1 LISPPIRADSSI
13 EFGPLVSDGS
23 SWSRFFEKSREF
35 LPVLRT
41 EQLGAC
47 SPLPQC
53 KRAKRFLDKFV
64 FYGRVS
70 VLFLSTHFLH
80 P

>member
-1 LISPPIRADSSI
+1 MNRI
-13 EFGPLVSDGS
+13 G
-23 SWSRFFEKSREF
+23 
-35 LPVLRT
+35 
-41 EQLGAC
+41 QLGAC

-64 FYGRVS
+64 FYGKVS
-70 VLFLSTHFLH
+70 VLYLSTHFLH